1 MPARQADITRKTN
14 ETDITVDW
22 NLDPQ
27 KSGDYSNKTGV
38 GFFDHMLDHVARH
51 GKFGLNISATGDT
64 HIDDHHTVED
74 VGIVMGQVLEKAL
87 GDKKGIERY
96 GFASVPMDEALAR
109 VSIDLSGR
117 AALAFDVTFKDSFGK
132 IGTFDNQL
140 VREFFNAIV
149 NAGKFNCHIEVPRGD
164 NDHHIAEAIFKA
176 FGRALRQAVNVTG
189 DDVPSTKGSL

>member
-1 MPARQADITRKTN
+1 MPRTANISRKTN
-14 ETDITVDW
+14 ETDIKVEL
-22 NLDPQ
+22 NLDPA
-27 KSGDYSNKTGV
+27 KAGDYSNKTGV

-51 GKFGLNISATGDT
+51 GKLGLNVSAKGDT
-64 HIDDHHTVED
+64 HIDDHHTIED
-74 VGIVMGQVLEKAL
+74 VGIVLGQALDQAL

-117 AALAFDVTFKDSFGK
+117 AALVFDVTFKEPFGK

-140 VREFFNAIV
+140 VREFFNAVV
-149 NAGKFNCHIEVPRGD
+149 NTGKFNCHIEAPRGE

-176 FGRALRQAVNVTG
+176 FGRALRQAVNITG
-189 DDVPSTKGSL
+189 SDVPSTKGSL